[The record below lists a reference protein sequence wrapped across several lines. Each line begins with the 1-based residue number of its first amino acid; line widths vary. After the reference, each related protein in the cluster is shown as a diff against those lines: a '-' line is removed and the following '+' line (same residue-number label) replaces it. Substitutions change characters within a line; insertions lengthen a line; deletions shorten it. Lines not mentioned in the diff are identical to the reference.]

1 MRFQDNASILFFLA
15 SFCQYVH
22 GAKPVIRPKEKM
34 TTSEEVKPWLRTIY
48 GSQNEIVTPTV
59 IAGVTFSAKPDPT
72 SDALKPWV
80 SLKKDGTPQTIKP
93 EIKKGRTQRK
103 SPDYST
109 YFKTATMRTYS
120 YEELKAANMDP
131 DDVHE
136 EEDFIDEDDT
146 YVSLN
151 PIIRC
156 TPNRYFNKGPARD
169 IPSEPFCTPREN
181 SNWKVGKTYFVTWFT
196 RFFED
201 EHSGEVAEKVRVH
214 LSYVKEKSKEMGNHK
229 RDLPATF
236 FTSEWI
242 DNVDGLLP
250 IEIKEEWLQN
260 KYERRIVVSVQPVS
274 IPEEEFNP
282 LQNGVLLYISMG
294 SKVYKPTKEQLALQD
309 AGISDDKWYYVALS
323 IPTVVVI
330 FFVLMYFFL
339 HANGKNR
346 DFTDVTRKALNKKR
360 RVLGKF
366 SEMKKFKTMR
376 NHKYTELPSYKKTG
390 KQN

>member
-1 MRFQDNASILFFLA
+1 MRFQDNAFILFFLA

-22 GAKPVIRPKEKM
+22 GARAVHRPKEKM
-34 TTSEEVKPWLRTIY
+34 TTSEEVKPWVRTIY
-48 GSQNEIVTPTV
+48 GSLNEIVTPTV

-72 SDALKPWV
+72 PNLLQPWV

-93 EIKKGRTQRK
+93 EIKKGRTQK
-103 SPDYST
+103 QKPDYST
-109 YFKTATMRTYS
+109 YFKTATMHTFS
-120 YEELKAANMDP
+120 YEELKAVNMDP
-131 DDVHE
+131 NDVHE
-136 EEDFIDEDDT
+136 EEEFVDEDDT

-156 TPNRYFNKGPARD
+156 TPDRYFSKGPAKD

-181 SNWKVGKTYFVTWFT
+181 SDWKVGKTYFVTWYT

-201 EHSGEVAEKVRVH
+201 ENSDTVADKVRVH
-214 LSYVKEKSKEMGNHK
+214 LSYVKEKSVEMGNHK
-229 RDLPATF
+229 RDISGTF

-250 IEIKEEWLQN
+250 IEIKEDWLQN
-260 KYERRIVVSVQPVS
+260 TYERRIIVSVQPYN
-274 IPEEEFNP
+274 IPDEDFDP
-282 LQNGVLLYISMG
+282 RLNGVLLYIRMG

-309 AGISDDKWYYVALS
+309 AGISDDKWYYIALS

-339 HANGKNR
+339 YANGKNR